1 MQNYSSYKI
10 GKIIESHFNTINNN
24 NEYQNMVEII
34 LDYTKDD
41 KLNYKYIF
49 IGNKWKLELGEDDSL
64 KIENVLNIDYS
75 GLILH

>member
-41 KLNYKYIF
+41 KLNYKSIF
-49 IGNKWKLELGEDDSL
+49 IGNKWKLELGEHDSL